1 MSTIALPSDNPAPT
15 IASTIAD
22 LKPQLQRA
30 LPRGMDA
37 DRVARLALTAVRKD
51 RNLAKCDPLSF
62 AGALLTASALGLEPG
77 VNGEAWLV
85 AYGRECTFI
94 PGYQGLA
101 KLFYQHPLAR
111 HLECEVVHE
120 RDDFD
125 YAKGTD
131 PYLRHKPALGDRG
144 DVIAYYAAASL
155 STGAKA
161 FVVLTPDEVKA
172 LRGGKVGPSGKI
184 ADPMRWMERKT
195 VLRQLFKL
203 LPKSTTLQT
212 ALDADEKTGREL
224 YADRVN
230 ERPAPAAIEDRPAN
244 VDDDGVVHGE
254 VMEDPQEYRTDGQ
267 SRALHAALNT
277 AGIKDRDAKLA
288 WISATIGRTVDT
300 TKTLTRNELSRCLDA
315 LTREQAGHSEDMA
328 APPYNPAD
336 EPEGWR

>member
-1 MSTIALPSDNPAPT
+1 MTSIALPSDKPAPT
-15 IASTIAD
+15 ITSTIAE

-37 DRVARLALTAVRKD
+37 DRIARLALTAVRKD
-51 RNLAKCDPLSF
+51 KALAKCDPMSF

-111 HLECEVVHE
+111 HLECEVVYE

-144 DVIAYYAAASL
+144 QVVAYYAAASL

-224 YADRVN
+224 YAERVA
-230 ERPAPAAIEDRPAN
+230 ERPAIEDRPAN
-244 VDDDGVVHGE
+244 VDDDGVVHDQPMG
-254 VMEDPQEYRTDGQ
+254 D
-267 SRALHAALNT
+267 L
-277 AGIKDRDAKLA
+277 
-288 WISATIGRTVDT
+288 
-300 TKTLTRNELSRCLDA
+300 
-315 LTREQAGHSEDMA
+315 
-328 APPYNPAD
+328 PYNPAD
-336 EPEGWR
+336 EPQQGWQS

>member
-1 MSTIALPSDNPAPT
+1 MTSIALPSDNPAPT
-15 IASTIAD
+15 ITSTIAE

-37 DRVARLALTAVRKD
+37 DRIARLALTAVRKD
-51 RNLAKCDPLSF
+51 KALAKCDPMSF

-111 HLECEVVHE
+111 HLECEVVYE

-144 DVIAYYAAASL
+144 QVVAYYAAASL

-212 ALDADEKTGREL
+212 AL
-224 YADRVN
+224 ADRHRPVN
-230 ERPAPAAIEDRPAN
+230 DITDYTAMDPATLGRHLRGHGRAGVATY
-244 VDDDGVVHGE
+244 VDPHHGGTLEPGLQLNLPGVG
-254 VMEDPQEYRTDGQ
+254 YAT
-267 SRALHAALNT
+267 T
-277 AGIKDRDAKLA
+277 AGPRPRHADTCPHNCPCEQQVIRDA
-288 WISATIGRTVDT
+288 G
-300 TKTLTRNELSRCLDA
+300 
-315 LTREQAGHSEDMA
+315 
-328 APPYNPAD
+328 
-336 EPEGWR
+336 